1 MTSDI
6 SLRPDKLWLSQ
17 LYLTYL
23 SYWLAYLGLVWYPT
37 FSDMI
42 SAKPTCRNMLVM
54 YIYFTVNELVAS
66 FSISESDPELGVKDF
81 HGSTMERGYQ

>member
-1 MTSDI
+1 
-6 SLRPDKLWLSQ
+6 
-17 LYLTYL
+17 
-23 SYWLAYLGLVWYPT
+23 
-37 FSDMI
+37 
-42 SAKPTCRNMLVM
+42 MLVM